1 MIWKLWGNSEEAQ
14 SYAIFKLH
22 QRCNWKFNASK
33 KISNCCS
40 ICAST
45 RMTTLTVFVLGF
57 QNHWFFSPAFCHFSP
72 SHVNFSSNPHNFS
85 PNFLSYPFSLIR
97 HTVETPFLAVWP
109 HPACNPPP
117 PPPTQPIAAPRGART
132 RAHECVRRKGE
143 GRRRPF
149 NLHGRSPHA
158 VCNLPNLP
166 IEIAIFPISR

>member
-85 PNFLSYPFSLIR
+85 PNFLSYPVSLIL

-117 PPPTQPIAAPRGART
+117 PTVTGQPHPTHPARHPTSHPARAQIAGRESLLSRG
-132 RAHECVRRKGE
+132 
-143 GRRRPF
+143 
-149 NLHGRSPHA
+149 PHA
-158 VCNLPNLP
+158 
-166 IEIAIFPISR
+166 